1 MSYQK
6 GLLTGLAVSAVVG
19 AGVWFLAS
27 GTVGGGKGSPPA
39 VPASVSKTL
48 DESKITTV
56 TLKPEGLKSLGIETG
71 VVGQEAKKRT
81 RVYGG
86 EVTVRPG
93 QAISVAAPLSGVLK
107 APEKG
112 VPSAGTPVA
121 RNQPVFQFLP
131 LLTPEGRANLAASKI
146 DADGQVKTVQT
157 TLDAAKVNLDR
168 AKQLLKDEAGSKRM
182 LEDAQAAYDTAQQSL
197 LAVIA
202 RRDLLAKVVGEFDAG
217 TASPIAI
224 NAPEDGLLRTISASP
239 GQTVPSGA
247 LLFDLVNTDRV
258 WIRVPVYA
266 GDLSHLDPK
275 ADAVVTPLA
284 AKPGRSEQ
292 TAKSVPAA
300 PSANPLAGTVDL
312 FYELENRE
320 SKYSPGHRVSVRLPL
335 DDPDDS
341 LTVPWDAVFHDIHGG
356 TWVYEQLSEGT
367 FTRRRVE
374 VRYVTGNVAYLKPG
388 SAPKPGTV
396 VVTKGTAELF
406 GTEAG
411 FSK

>member
-6 GLLTGLAVSAVVG
+6 GLITGLAVSAAVG
-19 AGVWFLAS
+19 AGVWFLLGAKA
-27 GTVGGGKGSPPA
+27 GDGKSSPPA

-48 DESKITTV
+48 DESKIATV
-56 TLKPEGLKSLGIETG
+56 TVKPEGLKSLGVETG
-71 VVGQEAKKRT
+71 VVGTGAKKRT

-107 APEKG
+107 APETG
-112 VPSAGTPVA
+112 VPAAGTPVTK
-121 RNQPVFQFLP
+121 NQQIFQFLP

-182 LEDAQAAYDTAQQSL
+182 LEDAQAAFDTAKESL
-197 LAVIA
+197 SAVTA
-202 RRDLLAKVVGEFDAG
+202 RRDFLAKVGGEFDGG
-217 TASPIAI
+217 TASPISI
-224 NAPEDGLLRTISASP
+224 NAPEAGLLRTLSASP

-247 LLFDLVNTDRV
+247 LLFDVVNTDRV
-258 WIRVPVYA
+258 WVRVPVYV
-266 GDLSHLDPK
+266 GDVARLDAK
-275 ADAVVTPLA
+275 ADAMVSPLA
-284 AKPGRSEQ
+284 AKLGGPEQ
-292 TAKSVPAA
+292 TAKPVTAP
-300 PSANPLAGTVDL
+300 PSANALAGTVDL
-312 FYELENRE
+312 FYALENAA
-320 SKYSPGHRVSVRLPL
+320 SKFSPGHRVSVRLSL

-341 LTVPWDAVFHDIHGG
+341 LTVPWDAVLHDIHGG
-356 TWVYEQLSEGT
+356 AWVYEQLAEGT
-367 FTRRRVE
+367 FSRRRVE
-374 VRYVTGNVAYLKPG
+374 VRYVIGNVAYLKPG
-388 SAPKPGTV
+388 SAPKVGTV
-396 VVTKGTAELF
+396 VVTKGAAELF